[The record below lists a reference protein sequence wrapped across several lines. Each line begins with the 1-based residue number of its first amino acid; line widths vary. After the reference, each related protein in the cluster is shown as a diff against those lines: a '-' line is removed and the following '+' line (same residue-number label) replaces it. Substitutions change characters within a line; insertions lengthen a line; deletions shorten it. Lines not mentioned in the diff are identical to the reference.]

1 MIFEYMKKILPFLS
15 ESHIKKMYK
24 RGILGINYLGFD
36 DIYTIELLDAPEA
49 VIAICF
55 KKIIPPRYQFITK
68 FEIRHNTYTYID
80 NNNISTLRT
89 STFDDNDT
97 ISVKYLIQNACTDKL
112 LQLETICDDSEMQ
125 YARFLAAVKEYNV
138 QDFSMLYVTGLNND
152 NIDLIYQTLQGN
164 M

>member
-1 MIFEYMKKILPFLS
+1 MIFEYMKKILPLLS
-15 ESHIKKMYK
+15 ESHIKKMHK
-24 RGILGINYLGFD
+24 RGILGISYLDFD
-36 DIYTIELLDAPEA
+36 EIYTIECVDAPEA

-55 KKIIPPRYQFITK
+55 KKNVPPRYQFITK

-80 NNNISTLRT
+80 DNNISTLRT
-89 STFDDNDT
+89 STFDDKDT
-97 ISVKYLIQNACTDKL
+97 ISVKYLIKNSCTDKL